1 MGVDPRVNTPVPFR
15 VFMAQGNQEYKG
27 LHIALEGLALLRRR
41 HPVTLVVAGPDPT
54 RENSP
59 YGRYI
64 AKRIRELRLE
74 GAVSFPGLVGELE
87 MISHLRSSAAYLL
100 PSIIDNSPNS
110 LCEAMMLGLPCI
122 ASYVGGVPDL
132 LTHGVEGYLYP
143 ADAPYMLAHY
153 LEEVLTDEGLS
164 ADLGRQGQV
173 RARRRHD
180 PHACTQQLLGIYRD
194 VLNDSGA
201 TLSFV

>member
-1 MGVDPRVNTPVPFR
+1 
-15 VFMAQGNQEYKG
+15 
-27 LHIALEGLALLRRR
+27 
-41 HPVTLVVAGPDPT
+41 
-54 RENSP
+54 
-59 YGRYI
+59 
-64 AKRIRELRLE
+64 
-74 GAVSFPGLVGELE
+74 
-87 MISHLRSSAAYLL
+87 
-100 PSIIDNSPNS
+100 
-110 LCEAMMLGLPCI
+110 MLGLPCI

-153 LEEVLTDEGLS
+153 LEKVLTDEGLS